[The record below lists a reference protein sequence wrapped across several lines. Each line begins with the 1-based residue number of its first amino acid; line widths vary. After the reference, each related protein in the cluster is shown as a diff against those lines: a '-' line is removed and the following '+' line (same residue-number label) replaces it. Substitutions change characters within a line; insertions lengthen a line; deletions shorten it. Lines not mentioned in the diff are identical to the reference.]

1 MVAESVFRTRFRQ
14 ELGVHMTDLLAST
27 PSTDASSEVV
37 TVTPGALATV
47 QAARADE
54 VDAASLSLWLEVGA
68 APGGKF
74 RYDMWFQRTDEAVS
88 GDVVQTVADGF
99 TVVVPAGSIAKL
111 QGATLDMAADGSGMV
126 LLNPN
131 EPQPP
136 VVRAAPQTD
145 MNSPL
150 ALRVQAVLVEQVN
163 PSIASHG
170 GFAELV
176 AVEADTV
183 WLRMGGGCQGCAMS
197 KATLR
202 QGIEVAIKD
211 AVAEIVHVIDV
222 TDHESGANPFYS

>member
-1 MVAESVFRTRFRQ
+1 
-14 ELGVHMTDLLAST
+14 MTDLLAST
-27 PSTDASSEVV
+27 VAEPAPTPSVDAVTTPIV
-37 TVTPGALATV
+37 TVTEGALATV
-47 QAARADE
+47 RAAQADE
-54 VDAASLSLWLEVGA
+54 VDAEALSLWLEVGS

-74 RYDMWFQRTDEAVS
+74 RYDMWFQRTDEAVP
-88 GDVVQTVADGF
+88 GDEIIAVADGF
-99 TVVVPAGSIAKL
+99 TVVVPAGSVAKL
-111 QGATLDMAADGSGMV
+111 RGATLDMAADGSGMV

-145 MNSPL
+145 MGSPL

-176 AVEADTV
+176 AVETDTV

-211 AVAEIVHVIDV
+211 AVSEIVHVIDV
-222 TDHESGANPFYS
+222 TDHESGENPFYA

>member
-1 MVAESVFRTRFRQ
+1 
-14 ELGVHMTDLLAST
+14 MTDLLSST
-27 PSTDASSEVV
+27 TDPSSPLTADGDRSAPLV
-37 TVTPGALATV
+37 TVTAGALATV
-47 QAARADE
+47 TAAQADE

-68 APGGKF
+68 GPGGKF
-74 RYDMWFQRTDEAVS
+74 RYDMWFQRTDEAVA
-88 GDVVQTVADGF
+88 GDSVISVADGF
-99 TVVVPAGSIAKL
+99 TVVVPAGSIDKL
-111 QGATLDMAADGSGMV
+111 RGATLDMAADGSGMV

-136 VVRAAPQTD
+136 VVRAAPQSD
-145 MNSPL
+145 MSSPL
-150 ALRVQAVLVEQVN
+150 AQRVQAVLVEQVN

-176 AVEADTV
+176 AVEGDTV

-211 AVAEIVHVIDV
+211 AVTEIVHVIDV
-222 TDHESGANPFYS
+222 TDHQSGENPFYA